1 MNITNIT
8 TIKQNISHIGDLI
21 AIPFFCLL
29 IYYFYNK
36 REKTIIENILFLFS
50 IGGLIADLLFTF
62 FFLKKYK
69 ILQ

>member
-8 TIKQNISHIGDLI
+8 KNISHIGDLI
-21 AIPFFCLL
+21 AIPFFGVL

-50 IGGLIADLLFTF
+50 IGGLIADLFFTYLYF
-62 FFLKKYK
+62 KRKN
-69 ILQ
+69 Q